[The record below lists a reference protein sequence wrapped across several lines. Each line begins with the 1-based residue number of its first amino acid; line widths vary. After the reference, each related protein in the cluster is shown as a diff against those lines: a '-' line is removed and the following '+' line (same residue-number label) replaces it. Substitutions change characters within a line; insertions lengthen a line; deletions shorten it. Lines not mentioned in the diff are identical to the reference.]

1 MQGLYFNKCF
11 TYVYKISKNR
21 SILRIYISE
30 NIFIFKY
37 IIDSVKII
45 YVIYYEIIDLFM
57 YIEDIK
63 IDHY

>member
-1 MQGLYFNKCF
+1 MN
-11 TYVYKISKNR
+11 
-21 SILRIYISE
+21 E

>member
-21 SILRIYISE
+21 SLLRIYISE

-45 YVIYYEIIDLFM
+45 YVIYYEINVLIL
-57 YIEDIK
+57 YILNN
-63 IDHY
+63 HF